1 MIMPCFEMDFHKFF
15 SGFCIIT
22 KHYSS
27 CVYIYQKWKY
37 ILLIYKHHLIFIQ
50 KVQCNDKGPLE
61 RSSCKVIVQ
70 NYIRF
75 SLYLFMY
82 YNLQIFSL
90 IKHSLNSFHLSHVY
104 LIFLV
109 LHFFQ
114 TLFDIHTGGVWLRSH
129 AALFISKMNCLYFLP

>member
-1 MIMPCFEMDFHKFF
+1 MNK
-15 SGFCIIT
+15 
-22 KHYSS
+22 
-27 CVYIYQKWKY
+27 V
-37 ILLIYKHHLIFIQ
+37 LINKHHLIFIQ

-104 LIFLV
+104 LNFLV

-114 TLFDIHTGGVWLRSH
+114 TLFDILMHRRCVTKIPCCIIYLKNELP
-129 AALFISKMNCLYFLP
+129 LFSSIVLE